1 MIAKWTPR
9 GAFGST
15 LELGKRSKHDKR
27 CYFALVFPVSF
38 LDGMLA
44 QILSETA
51 SERHGLNRVWTA
63 QARADRIGVV
73 VGKSRIRGSFL
84 RDFDVVSG
92 ARRSHLANF
101 YRKKW

>member
-1 MIAKWTPR
+1 MLLDVCNVVLLQKSDARSSLERSKAQVIQKVPKMIAKWTPR

-38 LDGMLA
+38 LDGMLG

-63 QARADRIGVV
+63 QARADRI
-73 VGKSRIRGSFL
+73 
-84 RDFDVVSG
+84 
-92 ARRSHLANF
+92 
-101 YRKKW
+101 